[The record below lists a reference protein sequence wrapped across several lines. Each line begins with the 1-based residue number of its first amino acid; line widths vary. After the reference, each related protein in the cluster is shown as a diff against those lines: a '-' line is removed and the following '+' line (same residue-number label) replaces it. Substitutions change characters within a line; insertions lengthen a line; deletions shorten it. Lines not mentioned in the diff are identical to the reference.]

1 MYWFLIRYKL
11 LFPWRLRFMIA
22 NRSSLSFFSWQLSW
36 FLTIISHWLLCL
48 LIRKFILLSIIMI
61 WKSRI
66 LSFDI
71 SKIIF
76 TSPLRLIIMILLS
89 LIILVIISFYFRLFV
104 TWWMVSRWRI
114 YLFYI
119 SSKIKILSAQKRS
132 FLKVD
137 EMFLNET

>member
-11 LFPWRLRFMIA
+11 LFPWRQRFMIA
-22 NRSSLSFFSWQLSW
+22 HRSSLSIFSWELSW
-36 FLTIISHWLLCL
+36 FLIIISHWFFLL
-48 LIRKFILLSIIMI
+48 LIRKFII